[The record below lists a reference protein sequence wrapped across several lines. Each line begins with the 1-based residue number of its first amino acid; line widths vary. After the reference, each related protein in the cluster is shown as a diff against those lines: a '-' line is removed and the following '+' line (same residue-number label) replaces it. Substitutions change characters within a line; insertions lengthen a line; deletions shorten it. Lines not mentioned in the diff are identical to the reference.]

1 MLSKL
6 KEYTTLDKSII
17 NLTIVEFFV
26 QLINVSFIAILP
38 LYMKAEHFSDAQY
51 AHFTSYRYLGMLA
64 LALFVGM
71 YIKGRKIL
79 PLIYI
84 AAAGVPL
91 FALLIVFGVYIHSTG
106 LLLIAHLLW
115 GTAYTFIQ
123 IPILPYILRN
133 APKEQH
139 TLAIT
144 LNFATW
150 SIASIFGS
158 LIIAIFNGFDKDLFN
173 ERNLLFAIATIGF
186 SAVYFVLR
194 ISKKEYIPVSAKKTA
209 DPITSGLKDYDWRII
224 SRALIPTTIIA
235 IGAGFTVPF
244 MSLFFSNVHNMSTA
258 LFSFLNFLTAVL
270 VTIVA
275 VYIPS
280 IKSRYGYQ
288 RAIPMTQSFAIGAL
302 IIMATTQYYF
312 QFSSAIYIAAIFY
325 SLRQPFMSAAVPM
338 TSEITMKYVGERNR
352 EMVSALT
359 SSIWSG
365 SAYFSAIGFGILR
378 HLNVAY
384 VNIFLIT
391 AATYIVGVTMYYF
404 LIVDYHKRER
414 LGLVI
419 D

>member
-6 KEYTTLDKSII
+6 KEYTALDKSII

-38 LYMKAEHFSDAQY
+38 LYMKSEHFSDAQY

-79 PLIYI
+79 PLFYI
-84 AAAGVPL
+84 AAVGVPL
-91 FALLIVFGVYIHSTG
+91 FGLLIVLGVHIHATG

-150 SIASIFGS
+150 SIASIFGG
-158 LIIAIFNGFDKDLFN
+158 LIIALFNGFDKHLFN
-173 ERNLLFAIATIGF
+173 ERNLLFAIASIGF
-186 SAVYFVLR
+186 LAVYFVLR
-194 ISKKEYIPVSAKKTA
+194 ISKKEYIPQTAKKTA
-209 DPITSGLKDYDWRII
+209 DLKDYDWKII

-258 LFSFLNFLTAVL
+258 VFSFLNFLTAVL

-302 IIMATTQYYF
+302 IIMATTQYYY
-312 QFSSAIYIAAIFY
+312 QFSGAIYIAAVFY

-404 LIVDYHKRER
+404 LIVDFHKRER
-414 LGLVI
+414 LGLVT

>member
-1 MLSKL
+1 MRSKL
-6 KEYTTLDKSII
+6 KEYTTLDRSIVH
-17 NLTIVEFFV
+17 LTIVEFFV

-71 YIKGRKIL
+71 YIKGRRIL

-91 FALLIVFGVYIHSTG
+91 FALLIIIGVQIHSTA
-106 LLLIAHLLW
+106 LLLTSHLLW

-150 SIASIFGS
+150 SIASIFGG
-158 LIIAIFNGFDKDLFN
+158 LVIALFNGYDSQLFS
-173 ERNLLFAIATIGF
+173 ERNLLFAIASVGF
-186 SAVYFVLR
+186 ASVYFVLR
-194 ISKKEYIPVSAKKTA
+194 ISKEEYIPVSATKT
-209 DPITSGLKDYDWRII
+209 GNLKDYDWKII

-235 IGAGFTVPF
+235 IGAGFTIPF
-244 MSLFFSNVHNMSTA
+244 MSLFFANVHNMSTST
-258 LFSFLNFLTAVL
+258 FSFLNFITAVL
-270 VTIVA
+270 VTLVA
-275 VYIPS
+275 IYIPS
-280 IKSRYGYQ
+280 IKSRFGYQ
-288 RAIPMTQSFAIGAL
+288 RAVPTTQSFAICAL
-302 IIMATTQYYF
+302 IIMATTQYYY
-312 QFSSAIYIAAIFY
+312 QWDMAVYIASVFY
-325 SLRQPFMSAAVPM
+325 LLRQPFMSAAVPM

-378 HLNVAY
+378 HLNVPY

-391 AATYIVGVTMYYF
+391 AAVYIVGVTMYYF
-404 LIVDYHKRER
+404 LLVDYYKREK
-414 LGLVI
+414 LGLVT